1 MLLLIPKNGGNMSI
15 ISDQGMLRFKVFAKD
30 VKMETVVGKVH
41 IEVPIYAHLSRR
53 EHLLLG

>member
-1 MLLLIPKNGGNMSI
+1 MSI